1 MIEPQLNQYE
11 QAMGW
16 RKRQMILQQLQ
27 DGVRNDTLEEVA
39 QAFER
44 MEAFGDTAH
53 SFAMFVRQ
61 MKNYGT
67 EA

>member
-1 MIEPQLNQYE
+1 MPELNDTE
-11 QAMGW
+11 KALGW
-16 RKRQMILQQLQ
+16 RKRQMIYHQLEKNM
-27 DGVRNDTLEEVA
+27 RNDTLEEVA

-53 SFAMFVRQ
+53 SFAIYVRS